1 METARRVLGGWRAAW
16 PVPSHLSQVLLGATS
31 LWEAGGQWEPRV
43 CLSQLQE
50 QGPSPGLK

>member
-1 METARRVLGGWRAAW
+1 METARRALGGWRAAW